1 MDIKVRNSMSE
12 LREECGVV
20 GVFSPRE
27 AYEIGRTVYYGLYS
41 LQHAVDRKS
50 VV

>member
-1 MDIKVRNSMSE
+1 MSE

-27 AYEIGRTVYYGLYS
+27 TYEIGRTVLLWPLLAAAPRTGELRNS
-41 LQHAVDRKS
+41 G
-50 VV
+50 